1 MPTEATEVQVEEV
14 VEDRRAVL
22 EAAFE
27 EAEAKPEVAEA
38 PKSTEPE
45 ITEAAKP
52 DDRIVPTPAPLPDE
66 DALQNVEKAPQS
78 WKPAQKA
85 KWATL
90 DPDVRQEVMRRE
102 RDISRTL
109 GETAQARQIANQ
121 FQQAVQPFMARI
133 QSNGITPLQAVN
145 ELLKADHILSSA
157 PPPQRAQYMAKLIK
171 DYGVDIRA
179 LDDALAGSVT
189 VDPVQATV
197 EKLVEQRLAPFQQY
211 IAQQEEAR
219 QQAAAYQAQQTQ
231 MTVERMAQDPA
242 FPYFQDVR
250 HDMAD
255 VIDLSA
261 KRGVYLS
268 LEQAYQ
274 RAVAMNP
281 EINQALAAQ
290 QASDAKKAAA
300 QTANARAQRALNA
313 SKSVGGAP
321 VGSVSN
327 VPAGTDRRAA
337 LEAAFSAVE
346 GR

>member
-1 MPTEATEVQVEEV
+1 MPTEVVENPIEEV

-27 EAEAKPEVAEA
+27 EAETSVTPVETKPEVAKPEEVKPVTPEVTQAPQSEEEA
-38 PKSTEPE
+38 P
-45 ITEAAKP
+45 
-52 DDRIVPTPAPLPDE
+52 
-66 DALQNVEKAPQS
+66 QNVDKAPQS
-78 WKPAQKA
+78 WRAGQKA
-85 KWATL
+85 KWAAL
-90 DPDVRQEVMRRE
+90 DPDVRQEIVRRE

-109 GETAQARQIANQ
+109 GETAQARQLANQ

-133 QSNGITPLQAVN
+133 QSTGITPLQAVN
-145 ELLKADHILSSA
+145 ELLKADHILSTSPA
-157 PPPQRAQYMAKLIK
+157 PMRAQYMAKLIK

-179 LDDALAGSVT
+179 LDDALAGT
-189 VDPVQATV
+189 ATADPVQATV

-211 IAQQEEAR
+211 IAQQQYA
-219 QQAAAYQAQQTQ
+219 QQQYAAQQAQQTQ
-231 MTVERMAQDPA
+231 MTVERMAQDPK
-242 FPYFQDVR
+242 FPHFQDVR

-255 VIDLSA
+255 VIDLAA

-281 EINQALAAQ
+281 EINQALVAQ
-290 QASDAKKAAA
+290 QAEDAKKAAA

-321 VGSVSN
+321 VGAVSSVP
-327 VPAGTDRRAA
+327 VGTDRRAA

>member
-1 MPTEATEVQVEEV
+1 MPTEAQEVQVEEV

-27 EAEAKPEVAEA
+27 EAEVKPEV
-38 PKSTEPE
+38 TEPAAE
-45 ITEAAKP
+45 VIEKPVLEAAQP
-52 DDRIVPTPAPLPDE
+52 VTEPVIEDDS
-66 DALQNVEKAPQS
+66 QNVEKAPQS
-78 WKPAQKA
+78 WRPAQKA

-109 GETAQARQIANQ
+109 GETAQARQLANQ

-133 QSNGITPLQAVN
+133 QSNGITPVQAVN
-145 ELLKADHILSSA
+145 ELLKADHILSTS

-179 LDDALAGSVT
+179 LDDALAGTVQ
-189 VDPVQATV
+189 VDPVQSTV

-211 IAQQEEAR
+211 IQQQELAK
-219 QQAAAYQAQQTQ
+219 QQAAAQQAQQTQ
-231 MTVERMAQDPA
+231 MTIERMAQDPV

-250 HDMAD
+250 QDMAD

-261 KRGVYLS
+261 KRGVFLS
-268 LEQAYQ
+268 LEQAYHK
-274 RAVAMNP
+274 AVAMNP
-281 EINQALAAQ
+281 EINQALASQ
-290 QASDAKKAAA
+290 QATDAKKAAA

-321 VGSVSN
+321 VGAISG
-327 VPAGTDRRAA
+327 VPVGADRRAA